1 MLPSV
6 MKTLLSILAVVAAST
21 VQAQFCAPAVP
32 FAAPVVSPMSVT
44 YFSGNSATT
53 INFGQPVYAPSMSTT
68 YFSGNSA
75 TTINF
80 GGRPIPTAP
89 APPHIAPV
97 VPVSAPTFAPRRPVF
112 CFD

>member
-1 MLPSV
+1 

-21 VQAQFCAPAVP
+21 VHAQYCAPVVP

-53 INFGQPVYAPSMSTT
+53 INFGQPVYAPSMTTT
-68 YFSGNSA
+68 YVSGNSA

-80 GGRPIPTAP
+80 GGRSIPTAP
-89 APPHIAPV
+89 AVPYIAPV
-97 VPVSAPTFAPRRPVF
+97 VPVSAPVFAPRRPVF

>member
-1 MLPSV
+1 
-6 MKTLLSILAVVAAST
+6 
-21 VQAQFCAPAVP
+21 
-32 FAAPVVSPMSVT
+32 MSVT

-53 INFGQPVYAPSMSTT
+53 INFGQPVYAPSVSTT

-80 GGRPIPTAP
+80 GGRPIPTV
-89 APPHIAPV
+89 PV
-97 VPVSAPTFAPRRPVF
+97 VPYVAPISVGCEATRLRSPIPGLRPPALPFSAPVFTPRRPVF

>member
-1 MLPSV
+1 

-21 VQAQFCAPAVP
+21 VHAQYCAPVVP

-53 INFGQPVYAPSMSTT
+53 INFGQPVYAPSMTTT
-68 YFSGNSA
+68 YVSGNSA

-80 GGRPIPTAP
+80 GGRPVPTAP
-89 APPHIAPV
+89 AVPYIAPV
-97 VPVSAPTFAPRRPVF
+97 VPVSAPVLAPRRPVF

>member
-1 MLPSV
+1 

-21 VQAQFCAPAVP
+21 VHAQFCAPVFP

-44 YFSGNSATT
+44 YLSGNSATT
-53 INFGQPVYAPSMSTT
+53 INFGQPVYVPSMTTT
-68 YFSGNSA
+68 YVSGNSA

-80 GGRPIPTAP
+80 GGRVIPTAP
-89 APPHIAPV
+89 AAPYV
-97 VPVSAPTFAPRRPVF
+97 APIVPVSAPVFAPRRPVF

>member
-6 MKTLLSILAVVAAST
+6 MKTLLSILTVVAAAT

-32 FAAPVVSPMSVT
+32 FAAPVVSPMSVA

-89 APPHIAPV
+89 VVPYVAPI
-97 VPVSAPTFAPRRPVF
+97 VPVSAPVFAPRRPVF